1 MIAGLVPIYLYLH
14 KLSGRAQL
22 RAYSLLNNHILK
34 LLLKARPNLNIDPY
48 SLSLDSLTPFQRAKI
63 KGTIVNMDDRFNE
76 ILPAFDSLNIE
87 FSSGFRVINMFTN
100 CVSFHPFIKSSKN
113 SFKSCSLLL
122 SDLTITSSLD
132 SLHILVVTD
141 ASIKHNVTM
150 SIACIY
156 ICNKDIIKTVHHA
169 VNVLFIEAKLI
180 SIRCGINQAT
190 NIPGISKI
198 IVITDS
204 LHVARRTFDFTHIE
218 NIQLPFCMS

>member
-1 MIAGLVPIYLYLH
+1 
-14 KLSGRAQL
+14 
-22 RAYSLLNNHILK
+22 
-34 LLLKARPNLNIDPY
+34 
-48 SLSLDSLTPFQRAKI
+48 
-63 KGTIVNMDDRFNE
+63 
-76 ILPAFDSLNIE
+76 
-87 FSSGFRVINMFTN
+87 MFTN

-141 ASIKHNVTM
+141 ASIKHNIAT
-150 SIACIY
+150 SIAHIY